1 MDMGDVPG
9 WVQVAL
15 GLLGL
20 LAIPVGWWIRRRRSR
35 RAVEEQARVAHAEAR
50 EQERRSRRAVLTA
63 AYEPPQPGSNK
74 FGPLLLVNEGLA
86 PARNIRWRPADDGRR
101 GRPVVLTEGSG
112 GVDPYHLEE
121 LPPGERFPVGW
132 IARPLGRRDR
142 LSILLEWSDF
152 EGYHRDSVT
161 LLIPYL

>member
-50 EQERRSRRAVLTA
+50 ELERRSRRAVLTA

-86 PARNIRWRPADDGRR
+86 PARNIKWQPADDGRR
-101 GRPVVLTEGSG
+101 GRPVVLTEGLG
-112 GVDPYHLEE
+112 GADPHHLEE

-132 IARPLGRRDR
+132 IARPLGRRER
-142 LSILLEWSDF
+142 LSVVLEWSDF
-152 EGYHRDSVT
+152 EGYHQESVT

>member
-20 LAIPVGWWIRRRRSR
+20 LVIPVGWWIRRGRSR
-35 RAVEEQARVAHAEAR
+35 RAVEEQAHVAQAQAR

-63 AYEPPQPGSNK
+63 AYELPQPGSNK

-86 PARNIRWRPADDGRR
+86 PARNIKWQPADDGRR
-101 GRPVVLTEGSG
+101 GRPVVLTEGLG
-112 GVDPYHLEE
+112 GADPHHLEE

-132 IARPLGRRDR
+132 IARPLGRRER
-142 LSILLEWSDF
+142 LSVVLEWSDF
-152 EGYHRDSVT
+152 EGYHQESVT